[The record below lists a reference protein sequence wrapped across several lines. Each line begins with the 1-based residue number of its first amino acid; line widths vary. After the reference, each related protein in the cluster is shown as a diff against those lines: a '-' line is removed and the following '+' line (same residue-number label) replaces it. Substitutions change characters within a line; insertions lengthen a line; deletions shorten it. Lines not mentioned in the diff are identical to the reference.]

1 MGILE
6 TETHMKRR
14 IRMIAKFRRANNWS
28 VLATSVAATLALVTL
43 TDAQSGKPA
52 ASASQPH
59 EDTQAKPEGP
69 PRIVSTSPKV
79 GEVEVSPGLTEIT
92 VTFDQDMEKG
102 CSWTGGGPEFP
113 PGQDGKKAVWR
124 NPRTCVLPVKLQ
136 AAHYYRV
143 GINST
148 SYQNFRSVEGQP
160 ARPSAIYFATQGAS
174 EELKRRV
181 NKPAIVELEPKNG
194 TKDADPALKEL
205 RVVFNVPMAEGFS
218 WTGGGPQFPTIPDG
232 KKPHWSEDHKTCYLP
247 VDLKPGSEYRLG
259 LNSPSHKNFQSAGG
273 VPLEPVTYS
282 FSTR

>member
-136 AAHYYRV
+136 AAQVAGTYLPAIRFWFSLMGRLTSSRETRNFECWKALCLFTNTNCVREIARLV
-143 GINST
+143 GVNSPF
-148 SYQNFRSVEGQP
+148 SGRY
-160 ARPSAIYFATQGAS
+160 RPS
-174 EELKRRV
+174 L
-181 NKPAIVELEPKNG
+181 
-194 TKDADPALKEL
+194 
-205 RVVFNVPMAEGFS
+205 
-218 WTGGGPQFPTIPDG
+218 
-232 KKPHWSEDHKTCYLP
+232 
-247 VDLKPGSEYRLG
+247 
-259 LNSPSHKNFQSAGG
+259 
-273 VPLEPVTYS
+273 
-282 FSTR
+282 